1 MKNNSNIG
9 LALITGAALG
19 AAFSILY
26 APAKGVDTRKK
37 ITKSAE
43 DATDAIL
50 RAGEQLKNSTK
61 EKYYEGKSTL
71 ESSLNAITSQVH
83 QNSEE
88 YIPLLER
95 KLEELKKKAR
105 TLNKKKVKVS

>member
-19 AAFSILY
+19 AAFSILF
-26 APAKGVDTRKK
+26 APDRGSETRRK
-37 ITKSAE
+37 ISKSAE
-43 DATDAIL
+43 DATDALL

-61 EKYYEGKSTL
+61 DKFAEGKNSL
-71 ESSLNAITSQVH
+71 ESTLNAITSQVH

-95 KLEELKKKAR
+95 KLENLKKKSR
-105 TLNKKKVKVS
+105 SINKKKAKV

>member
-19 AAFSILY
+19 AAFSILF
-26 APAKGVDTRKK
+26 APARGSVTRKK

-43 DATDAIL
+43 DATDALL

-61 EKYYEGKSTL
+61 EKYVEGKNSL

-95 KLEELKKKAR
+95 KLENLKKKGR
-105 TLNKKKVKVS
+105 SLNKKKAKV

>member
-19 AAFSILY
+19 AAFSILF
-26 APAKGVDTRKK
+26 APARGSDTRKK
-37 ITKSAE
+37 IAKSTE
-43 DATDAIL
+43 DAADALL

-61 EKYYEGKSTL
+61 EKFYEEKDNF
-71 ESSLNAITSQVH
+71 ESRLNAISSQLH

-88 YIPLLER
+88 YIPLLEQ
-95 KLEELKKKAR
+95 KLEELKRKSRKI
-105 TLNKKKVKVS
+105 TKKKIKVK

>member
-19 AAFSILY
+19 AAFSILF
-26 APAKGVDTRKK
+26 APDRGTETRKK
-37 ITKSAE
+37 IVKSAE
-43 DATDAIL
+43 DATDAII

-61 EKYYEGKSTL
+61 DKYYEGKNSL
-71 ESSLNAITSQVH
+71 ESSLNAIGSQVG

-95 KLEELKKKAR
+95 KLNELKKKAR

>member
-19 AAFSILY
+19 AAFSILF
-26 APAKGVDTRKK
+26 APARGSETRKK
-37 ITKSAE
+37 IAKNAENATSAV
-43 DATDAIL
+43 L

-61 EKYYEGKSTL
+61 EKFYEGKDNF
-71 ESSLNAITSQVH
+71 ESRLNAITSQLH

-88 YIPLLER
+88 YIPLLEK
-95 KLEELKKKAR
+95 KLEDLKRKSRKINKKKA
-105 TLNKKKVKVS
+105 KV

>member
-19 AAFSILY
+19 AAFSILF
-26 APAKGVDTRKK
+26 APARGSETRKK

-43 DATDAIL
+43 DATDALL

-61 EKYYEGKSTL
+61 EKYFEGKNSL
-71 ESSLNAITSQVH
+71 EASLNAITSQVH

-95 KLEELKKKAR
+95 KLENLKKKGR
-105 TLNKKKVKVS
+105 SLNKKKAKV